1 MIETKECPG
10 CSAER
15 LCHVTASKT
24 ITKLTTSKI
33 AKALSTVLL
42 PCSLSLD
49 VAVAKGR
56 IELMA
61 PGSCRFRP
69 QVAQSHATG
78 STSQPHSAQ

>member
-1 MIETKECPG
+1 
-10 CSAER
+10 
-15 LCHVTASKT
+15 
-24 ITKLTTSKI
+24 
-33 AKALSTVLL
+33 VLL